1 MGRIIRPILTTVLL
15 WSVILTQAATAQTF
29 PDRANTYIND
39 YADLLTTDQEQ
50 DLLRTLTELRQ
61 NRDIEMT
68 VLTIK
73 RRSDYQQPLTNE
85 AFATALFNHWGIGD
99 RDRNDGILFLVSR
112 LDRDM
117 RIEVGTGYGSK
128 HDAGLKTI
136 IDRVII
142 QKFRLDNYVTGIVDG
157 VDHTIREIAGVWPG
171 QYDANPVVRW
181 WTDLRIWAGGFIF
194 AIFAPIGWLIWRAYH
209 AAKRRAPR
217 RCPVDGSWMPRV
229 LDEFEDK
236 HLTDG
241 QQKEEKLASKEYD
254 VWICRDCDHV
264 TISGFRRWFSGK
276 KLCRECGYHTLES
289 ERSVTTKSPTRYS
302 TGSQRTD
309 FKCHH
314 CAAEYTVNKTLPV
327 LPPPSS
333 GGGGSFGGGG
343 SSSGGGASGSW

>member
-142 QKFRLDNYVTGIVDG
+142 QKFRLDNYGTGIVDG
-157 VDHTIREIAGVWPG
+157 VDHTIREIAGVWP
-171 QYDANPVVRW
+171 ANMTRTLLCVGGPIYAFGPVASFSQSSRQSGGLLGALIMPLNVVHR
-181 WTDLRIWAGGFIF
+181 AGVPLMDHG
-194 AIFAPIGWLIWRAYH
+194 
-209 AAKRRAPR
+209 
-217 RCPVDGSWMPRV
+217 CPVSWMN
-229 LDEFEDK
+229 
-236 HLTDG
+236 
-241 QQKEEKLASKEYD
+241 SKTNISRMVSKKKKSWHPKNTMFGFAATATTLQY
-254 VWICRDCDHV
+254 RDFDAGLV
-264 TISGFRRWFSGK
+264 ARN
-276 KLCRECGYHTLES
+276 
-289 ERSVTTKSPTRYS
+289 
-302 TGSQRTD
+302 
-309 FKCHH
+309 
-314 CAAEYTVNKTLPV
+314 CAANVDITRLKANV
-327 LPPPSS
+327 
-333 GGGGSFGGGG
+333 
-343 SSSGGGASGSW
+343 A